1 VNTVTSILIKNGF
14 LATMDKEK
22 HVYTKG
28 EVLIEDDHI
37 AGVGKKVKAP
47 RSLEYILDAS
57 NKVVMPGFVNA
68 HTHLQQ
74 YFRGVYELMGDF
86 FETNLPLEGYRREE
100 QMETLGAASCA
111 ELIYGGCTTSMLVY
125 TYPDGWARAVN
136 EAGNRCII
144 AGDIEHVDLE
154 KLQNGVFE
162 YLPDK
167 RDKAIKRAT
176 DLYTDW
182 HGKAD
187 GRITTIMCPKAPDM
201 AEPEVYHKCKDFA
214 DKHHLHMTT
223 HLSQSMREYRQVMK
237 LYGKTPPQHL
247 YYLGVMDE
255 NLSGAHLTYA
265 TEKDM
270 QIIQKTGMAILHCH
284 AVENPLNNWIDRGIP
299 VGFGTDDYFHN
310 MNDLLREIRQGQM
323 TRARLIGGAE
333 GMINDSR
340 RTARPTFYE
349 LLERATRGGAESLGI
364 DKQVGSLELG
374 KKADIIT
381 VNMLTP
387 YLTPT
392 REPLTS
398 VFLYANPS
406 DIDNVVCNGKWL
418 KRDGVMQTIEM
429 KKALLT
435 AQKTCDVI
443 IDKFFEEHPDQKKIW
458 QNRRPY

>member
-1 VNTVTSILIKNGF
+1 MTSIHIKNAF
-14 LATMDKEK
+14 IATMDKQR
-22 HVYTKG
+22 HVYPRG

-37 AGVGKKVKAP
+37 TEVGKNVDPP
-47 RSLEYILDAS
+47 RSPEYTIDAG

-100 QMETLGAASCA
+100 QMDTLGAASCA
-111 ELIYGGCTTSMLVY
+111 ELIYGGCTTSMLIY

-154 KLQNGVFE
+154 KLRNGVFE

-167 RDKAIKRAT
+167 RDKAVRRAT
-176 DLYTDW
+176 DLYTNW
-182 HGKAD
+182 HGKAE
-187 GRITTIMCPKAPDM
+187 GRITTAMCPKAPDM

-214 DKHHLHMTT
+214 DKHDLRMTT

-247 YYLGVMDE
+247 YDLGIMDE
-255 NLSGAHLTYA
+255 KLSGAHLTYA

-270 QIIQKTGMAILHCH
+270 QLIQKTGMSILHCH
-284 AVENPLNNWIDRGIP
+284 AVENPLNTWIDRGIP

-323 TRARLIGGAE
+323 TRARLVCGAD

-349 LLERATRGGAESLGI
+349 LLEHATRGGAEAIGI
-364 DKQVGSLELG
+364 DNQTGSLEPG

-381 VNMLTP
+381 LNMLNP

-398 VFLYANPS
+398 VLLYANPG
-406 DIDNVVCNGKWL
+406 DIDNVICDGKWL
-418 KRDGVMQTIEM
+418 KKEGEMQTIDM
-429 KKALLT
+429 KKTLTT
-435 AQKTCDVI
+435 AQKTCDAI

-458 QNRRPY
+458 QNRLPY

>member
-1 VNTVTSILIKNGF
+1 MTDILIKNGF
-14 LATMDKEK
+14 IATMDKARHIHK
-22 HVYTKG
+22 KG
-28 EVLIEDDHI
+28 EVYIEDDRI
-37 AGVGKKVKAP
+37 VEVGEKVKAP
-47 RSLEYILDAS
+47 RSPEYTIDAK
-57 NKVVMPGFVNA
+57 NKVVLPGFVNA

-111 ELIYGGCTTSMLVY
+111 ELIYGGCTTSMLIY
-125 TYPDGWARAVN
+125 TYPDGWAKAVN

-154 KLQNGVFE
+154 KLKIGIFE

-176 DLYTDW
+176 DLYTNW
-182 HGKAD
+182 HGKAN
-187 GRITTIMCPKAPDM
+187 GRITTVMCPKAPDM
-201 AEPEVYHKCKDFA
+201 VEPEVYHKCKDFA
-214 DKHHLHMTT
+214 EKHSLRMTT

-237 LYGKTPPQHL
+237 LYDKTPPQHL
-247 YYLGVMDE
+247 YDLGIMDQK
-255 NLSGAHLTYA
+255 LSGAHLTYA
-265 TEKDM
+265 TERDL
-270 QIIQKTGMAILHCH
+270 QLIEKTGMAILHCH
-284 AVENPLNNWIDRGIP
+284 AIENPLMKWLDHGIP

-323 TRARLIGGAE
+323 TRAKLVGGAD

-340 RTARPTFYE
+340 RMARPSFYE
-349 LLERATRGGAESLGI
+349 MLERATRGGAEALGI
-364 DKQVGSLELG
+364 DKQVGSIEPG

-381 VNMLTP
+381 VDMLNP

-398 VFLYANPS
+398 VFLYASPG
-406 DIDNVVCNGKWL
+406 DIDNVICDGMFL
-418 KRDGVMQTIEM
+418 KKNCEMQTLDLKE
-429 KKALLT
+429 ALTT
-435 AQKTCDVI
+435 AQKTCDTI
-443 IDKFFEEHPDQKKIW
+443 IDKFFQEHQDQKKHW
-458 QNRRPY
+458 QNKVPY